1 MCWQIDYGSDSES
14 NSGEFMH
21 LDSNVLTQ
29 PPPGPQVEK
38 GPASGAPAGNAP
50 GNCNLNEEALIQ
62 RLLLSPAD
70 STLSAADRALLMTDV
85 HEEDLDEFGR
95 SIFMR
100 KRAVVAREAVPS
112 QQEEDDDSNDYG
124 RRLECLR
131 SPVDSPRPLV
141 FPNQEAVVTPAVA
154 AAPRP
159 YQPWQ
164 KPRKKWAE
172 RGAANEHTARVIKA
186 ATMVQAMHRGNA
198 QRRRYV
204 EEVAQKNGMLGG
216 RRDDSGA
223 SWVAGQLAAKEQ
235 EREDHASAAKLQA
248 DERSTEAEEEEEG
261 SHTMTLHSSP
271 AAASAAPLSSRA
283 MALLARQ
290 SAEKEFVKKY
300 KDKYV
305 GREYAHGY
313 TKHLLLPLQ
322 MPQR

>member
-1 MCWQIDYGSDSES
+1 MCWQIDYDSDSES

-21 LDSNVLTQ
+21 LDCNVLTQ
-29 PPPGPQVEK
+29 PPPEPQVEK
-38 GPASGAPAGNAP
+38 GPAGGAPAGNAP
-50 GNCNLNEEALIQ
+50 GNCNLSEEALIE

-70 STLSAADRALLMTDV
+70 STLSAAERALLMTDV

-131 SPVDSPRPLV
+131 SPVDSPLV

-159 YQPWQ
+159 YQPYQ

-204 EEVAQKNGMLGG
+204 EEVAKIKAATMVQAMHRGNAQRRRYVEEVAQQNGMLGG

-248 DERSTEAEEEEEG
+248 DEQVYTRAIKLNT
-261 SHTMTLHSSP
+261 P
-271 AAASAAPLSSRA
+271 A
-283 MALLARQ
+283 
-290 SAEKEFVKKY
+290 
-300 KDKYV
+300 
-305 GREYAHGY
+305 
-313 TKHLLLPLQ
+313 
-322 MPQR
+322 